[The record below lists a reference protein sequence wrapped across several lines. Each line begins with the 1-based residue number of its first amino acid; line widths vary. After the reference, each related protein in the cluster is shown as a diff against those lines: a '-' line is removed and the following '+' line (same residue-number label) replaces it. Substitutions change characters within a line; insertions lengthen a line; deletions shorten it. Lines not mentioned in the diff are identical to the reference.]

1 MNWVD
6 VVIGCVMIFTVVGSL
21 IRGLVREITEVFG
34 LIIAIFLA
42 YKYYQDGGAYLIMA
56 AGFPPALANGIAFV
70 LIALGVALV
79 AGIAGRLL
87 SRIVHFTPIAI
98 VDRLGGLVFGL
109 AKGFLFT
116 CIFVVALEIIPT
128 EFTYVAL
135 EESYVAQRVLKV
147 VPQVYPELEALFPE
161 EFPRWQRPSK
171 NHREGSYQGSFE
183 PL

>member
-1 MNWVD
+1 MV
-6 VVIGCVMIFTVVGSL
+6 
-21 IRGLVREITEVFG
+21 
-34 LIIAIFLA
+34 
-42 YKYYQDGGAYLIMA
+42 
-56 AGFPPALANGIAFV
+56 
-70 LIALGVALV
+70 
-79 AGIAGRLL
+79 
-87 SRIVHFTPIAI
+87 
-98 VDRLGGLVFGL
+98 L